1 MNIFKKYRIKLWA
14 ISLWCYIWYKPHYVL
29 HVEKDDDEE
38 YEEHRYYVKKRVI
51 SWILLF
57 PIAAAPLF
65 IYGGL
70 KALFDYFAFIFTWYK
85 HWITV
90 RQKEIDFKTKLD
102 IVRRL

>member
-1 MNIFKKYRIKLWA
+1 MKKHRIKLWV
-14 ISLWCYIWYKPHYVL
+14 ISLWSYIWYKPHYVL
-29 HVEKDDDEE
+29 YVEKDDDGE

-51 SWILLF
+51 PWILLF
-57 PIAAAPLF
+57 PIVAIPLF

-70 KALFDYFAFIFTWYK
+70 KALFDYFAFIFTWYQ

-90 RQKEIDFKTKLD
+90 GQKEVDLKTKLD